1 MQTPK
6 LITINNKTY
15 LGTIDNYSIDP
26 NVSREV
32 IGLEVSPNHI
42 MSERL
47 RKYFE
52 ESLLDGLKKIS
63 LIGEYTLQVEDLD
76 RDMLAYFDKLS
87 KILDEAKDLKDNFIT
102 LLCFERL
109 LGK

>member
-15 LGTIDNYSIDP
+15 LGTIDNYSTDH

-32 IGLEVSPNHI
+32 IGLEIPTIHSMPD
-42 MSERL
+42 ML

-52 ESLLDGLKKIS
+52 EYLLDGLKKIS

-76 RDMLAYFDKLS
+76 RDSLAHFEKFSKL
-87 KILDEAKDLKDNFIT
+87 LDEAKDLKDNFIL